1 MAGIESFVEE
11 RLSDEV
17 ERGARGGPRFLTGIT
32 PLDSGFERRNSV
44 WESARGEWDIG
55 YGIEYQED
63 YIKVRDFFYAMRGR
77 LCGFRFRD
85 WSDYQVNQILD
96 TGTASSTQVN
106 YQAFKRYQVGSN
118 YYDRVLRK
126 LVPGSY
132 QVLRNGSAL
141 TETTSTNPTANQFNI
156 NVNTGAIKLG
166 RALTNLEQLR
176 LVAEFDV
183 PVRFD
188 TDKLDMEIETF
199 EAASV
204 PSIPVIEL
212 KQL

>member
-17 ERGARGGPRFLTGIT
+17 ERGARGGPRFLTGIA

-55 YGIEYQED
+55 YGIEYEED
-63 YIKVRDFFYAMRGR
+63 YVKVRDFFYAMRGR

-85 WSDYQVNQILD
+85 WSDYKVNQILD
-96 TGTASSTQVN
+96 TGTATSTQTV
-106 YQAFKRYQVGSN
+106 YQAFKRYQVGTN
-118 YYDRVLRK
+118 YYDRILRK
-126 LVPGSY
+126 LVAGSY
-132 QVLRNGSAL
+132 QVLRNGTPL
-141 TETTSTNPTANQFNI
+141 TETGSSPGVNAFTM
-156 NVNTGAIKLG
+156 NVNTGRIVLG